1 MKATKSR
8 EIMMIMKKTVEK
20 KTVDSQ
26 KVDLNIN
33 LCELQLIWEILFN
46 KLSGATNKKI
56 TIGDLDMY
64 WSVRAPECY
73 DMMRKPN
80 LVVGSLRDDID
91 ELRKLLEDKDR
102 PAAFINLDRFA
113 AVLYAISQKLN
124 PL

>member
-1 MKATKSR
+1 
-8 EIMMIMKKTVEK
+8 MKKTVEK